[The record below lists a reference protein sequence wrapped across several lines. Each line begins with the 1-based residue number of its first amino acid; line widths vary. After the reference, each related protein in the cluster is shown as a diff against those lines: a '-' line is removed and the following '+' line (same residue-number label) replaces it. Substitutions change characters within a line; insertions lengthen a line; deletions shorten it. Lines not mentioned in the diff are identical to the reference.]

1 MIGRSLLKMFLKG
14 TKVKSMSKEDEIIQ
28 LLRELVR
35 WTRFQ
40 GMLKVKEILLDTLK
54 SDEEKLV
61 YHYSDGR
68 GSQEVADLAGFKSH
82 KTVLDYWKKWAKL
95 GLMEP
100 IRVRGGI
107 RYRRAFSL
115 PDFGIEVP
123 KLKTEKKNGKVRR

>member
-1 MIGRSLLKMFLKG
+1 
-14 TKVKSMSKEDEIIQ
+14 MSKEDDIIQ

-40 GMLKVKEILLDTLK
+40 GMLKVKEVLLDTLK
-54 SDEEKLV
+54 NDREKLI

-68 GSQEVADLAGFKSH
+68 GSREVAELVGLRSH

-95 GLMEP
+95 ELMEP